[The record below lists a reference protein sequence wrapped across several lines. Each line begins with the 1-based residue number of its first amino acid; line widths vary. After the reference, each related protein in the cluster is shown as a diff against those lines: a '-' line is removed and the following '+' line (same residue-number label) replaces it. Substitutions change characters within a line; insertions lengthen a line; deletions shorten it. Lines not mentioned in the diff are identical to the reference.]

1 MPTDHQHVPK
11 HALHCPSVAIA
22 PCPSSENRFPQSF
35 PLAPFTRCAARV
47 ASLTVGLLPLWLA
60 IALPAQATVS
70 ASVGESVEFSCQ
82 DSESVVRQKGGPVV
96 TIGRSRIYIGYRQV
110 SANNKNPIVVRFN
123 RGQRA
128 WCRADYEI
136 TADDGEGYGLLWDGS
151 SALYAVFSAT
161 GTQGTASQDYRRF
174 TRQGWLTS
182 YGSGGGPKVA
192 VLARLNPTNGAPTAG
207 TFLTAQLSSGRSN
220 SLEVT
225 GLSWTGSRLVVTAN
239 SWFSP
244 RRANRQP
251 MSCSGSSPFFYRVVF
266 SGDLRQVFRA
276 QSDRCS

>member
-1 MPTDHQHVPK
+1 MQNDYK
-11 HALHCPSVAIA
+11 HALDRPSVAIA
-22 PCPSSENRFPQSF
+22 SRLSSENRFPQSS
-35 PLAPFTRCAARV
+35 PLAQFTRRAAR
-47 ASLTVGLLPLWLA
+47 AAGLTVGLLPLWWA
-60 IALPAQATVS
+60 IALPVQATVP
-70 ASVGESVEFSCQ
+70 ASVGDAVEFSCE

-96 TIGRSRIYIGYRQV
+96 TIGRSHIYIGYRQV
-110 SANNKNPIVVRFN
+110 SSINKNPIVVRFN

-128 WCRADYEI
+128 WCRTDYE
-136 TADDGEGYGLLWDGS
+136 TTGDDGEGYGLLWDGS
-151 SALYAVFSAT
+151 NALYAVFSAT
-161 GTQGTASQDYRRF
+161 GTQGTPSQDYRRF
-174 TRQGWLTS
+174 TSQGWLTS

-192 VLARLNPTNGAPTAG
+192 VLARLNPTNGAPNAG

-220 SLEVT
+220 SLEIT

-251 MSCSGSSPFFYRVVF
+251 MTCNGSSPFFYRVVF
-266 SGDLRQVFRA
+266 SGNLRQVFRT

>member
-1 MPTDHQHVPK
+1 MQNDSK
-11 HALHCPSVAIA
+11 HAFDRPSVAIA
-22 PCPSSENRFPQSF
+22 PCSSSENPFLQSF
-35 PLAPFTRCAARV
+35 PLTQLTRCAARV

-70 ASVGESVEFSCQ
+70 ASVGDAVEFSCQ
-82 DSESVVRQKGGPVV
+82 DSESAVRQKGGPVV

-110 SANNKNPIVVRFN
+110 SSTNKNPIVVRFN
-123 RGQRA
+123 RGQRT
-128 WCRADYEI
+128 WCRTDYE
-136 TADDGEGYGLLWDGS
+136 TTGDDGEGYGLLWDGS
-151 SALYAVFSAT
+151 NTLYAVFSAT
-161 GTQGTASQDYRRF
+161 GTQGSPSQDYRRF
-174 TRQGWLTS
+174 TSQGWLTS

-220 SLEVT
+220 SLEVM

-251 MSCSGSSPFFYRVVF
+251 MTCNGSSPFFYRVVF
-266 SGDLRQVFRA
+266 SGNLRQVFRT